1 MMLGTRMAATDL
13 SLVSNHSR
21 DVERIINIVCAR
33 MITTQE
39 LRAGVAFACAAQ
51 NAALRSAMQFSADE
65 DFAKELD
72 VQDPLRSFRERFHLP
87 SGKNGKPL
95 IYFAGNS
102 LGLMPKSAKEIVEQE
117 LHDWATLG
125 VAAHLEGKTPWYSY
139 HETLRDPAAR
149 LVGAKTNEVICMNSL
164 TVNLHLMM
172 ATFYRPTKSRFKILM
187 EDPAF
192 PSDTYAIKTQIV
204 HHGLNPKDALMLA
217 SPRKGELTAQ
227 TEDVL
232 DLINKH
238 AKELAVVLIG
248 GVNFFTGQ
256 LFDIPTI
263 TAAAQKHGITVGV
276 DLAHAIGNVPLS
288 LHDWNVDFA
297 VWCSY
302 KYLNA
307 GPGAVAGAFVHE
319 RHATNT
325 DLPRL
330 AGWFGNDPN
339 TRFRMQLEPE
349 FIPVPSADGWQVSN
363 PPILAMAPLRASLA
377 IFDEAGGMK
386 SLREKSIRLT
396 NYLQFLLESGLDGQV
411 KKALTIITPRKEN
424 ERGCQ
429 LSILVHEHGKEV
441 FGKLEAAGVTC
452 DFREPNV
459 IRVAPTPLYNTF
471 HEVWRFTHILADR
484 Q

>member
-1 MMLGTRMAATDL
+1 MEHRTMTFSGD
-13 SLVSNHSR
+13 
-21 DVERIINIVCAR
+21 E
-33 MITTQE
+33 E
-39 LRAGVAFACAAQ
+39 FAQ
-51 NAALRSAMQFSADE
+51 Q
-65 DFAKELD
+65 LD
-72 VQDPLRSFRERFHLP
+72 AEDPLGSFRDRFHLP
-87 SGKNGKPL
+87 VGNNGEPL

-102 LGLMPKSAKEIVEQE
+102 LGLMPKAAREIVEQE
-117 LHDWATLG
+117 LDDWANLG
-125 VAAHLEGKTPWYSY
+125 VDAHLKEKTPWYSY
-139 HETLRDPAAR
+139 HETLRKPAAR
-149 LVGAKTNEVICMNSL
+149 LVGAQPIEVICMNSL

-192 PSDTYAIKTQIV
+192 PSDTYAIKTQIT
-204 HHGLNPKDALMLA
+204 HHRLSAKEALILA
-217 SPRKGELTAQ
+217 RPRSGEFTVR
-227 TEDVL
+227 TEDIL
-232 DLINKH
+232 DLIEKH
-238 AKELAVVLIG
+238 AEELAVVLIG

-263 TAAAQKHGITVGV
+263 TSVARKHAITVGI

-325 DLPRL
+325 NLPRL

-339 TRFRMQLEPE
+339 TRFRMHLEPE
-349 FIPVPSADGWQVSN
+349 FIPVASADGWQISN
-363 PPILAMAPLRASLA
+363 PPILSMAPLRASLA
-377 IFDEAGGMK
+377 IFDEAGGIDA
-386 SLREKSIRLT
+386 LRRKSIKLT
-396 NYLQFLLESGLDGQV
+396 SYLQFFLEDVGSGNRFKL
-411 KKALTIITPRKEN
+411 ITPREAN

-429 LSILVHEHGKEV
+429 LSIQAQELPKEL
-441 FGKLEAAGVTC
+441 FGKLEAAGVKC

-459 IRVAPTPLYNTF
+459 IRAAPTPLYNTF
-471 HEVWRFTHILADR
+471 HEVWRFANILR
-484 Q
+484 